1 MQTIGRRRLLITATM
16 GLGMAGLGLT
26 AGGLSARAQDM
37 RLRCVWWGSADRSR
51 RTNEV
56 ISLYQ
61 KADPR
66 TDISGEM
73 IAGSDYWTKLATS
86 MAGRNVADIFQ
97 LEPST
102 IADYSGRG
110 ACMELDKFVGS
121 SLDLSGFG
129 KSEIDLCR
137 IDGKLYGVGLGL
149 NSFCMMYDAETLK
162 EAGVSIP
169 REQITWKALA
179 ELARDFKKN
188 APPRRNYW
196 AVPYGGRYHYVFDV
210 WLRQRGKLLFQDGT
224 IGFNKEDAK
233 EWFAYWEDLRQNG
246 LAVSADIQ
254 TRDDNTIESNSLTL
268 GNSAIG
274 FAYSNQLVGYQQL
287 NKKTLSIG
295 MLPGMGESKPTGHYY
310 RPGLIWSISSTST
323 NPEQAAKFI
332 SFFVNDV
339 AAGKVLGVERGVPPS
354 KAVREA
360 VLPSLNDTER
370 KTVDYIESLS
380 GKLDTYPE
388 PAPIGANEFDRG
400 IMRPIADSLA
410 FGRSTVDEA
419 AQTLVDSGKQTLR
432 KRG

>member
-1 MQTIGRRRLLITATM
+1 MQTIDRRGFLVTAA
-16 GLGMAGLGLT
+16 LAGLGVA
-26 AGGLSARAQDM
+26 AGGFRAAAAET
-37 RLRCVWWGSADRSR
+37 RLRCVWWGSADRSK
-51 RTNEV
+51 RTNDV
-56 ISLYQ
+56 IALYQ
-61 KADPR
+61 KANPQ
-66 TDISGEM
+66 TEISGEM

-110 ACMELDKFVGS
+110 ACMELDQFVGK
-121 SLDLSGFG
+121 SLDLSTFG
-129 KSEIDLCR
+129 KSEVDLCR

-149 NSFCMMYDAETLK
+149 NSFCMMYDADTLK
-162 EAGVSIP
+162 EAGVSVP
-169 REQITWKALA
+169 QDQITWKALS

-188 APPRRNYW
+188 GPAKRNYW
-196 AVPYGGRYHYVFDV
+196 AVPYGARYHYVFDV

-233 EWFAYWEDLRQNG
+233 EWFAYWEDLRENK
-246 LAVSADIQ
+246 LCVSADIQ
-254 TRDDNTIESNSLTL
+254 TRDDNTIESNALTL

-274 FAYSNQLVGYQQL
+274 FAYSNQLVGYQKL
-287 NKKTLSIG
+287 NKQTLSIG
-295 MLPGMGESKPTGHYY
+295 MLPGEGPGKPTGHYY

-323 NPEQAAKFI
+323 NGEAAAKFI
-332 SFFVNDV
+332 NFFVNDLE
-339 AAGKVLGVERGVPPS
+339 AGKALGVERGVPPA

-360 VLPSLNDTER
+360 LLPTLNETER

-380 GKLDTYPE
+380 GKTDAYPE

-400 IMRPIADSLA
+400 VMRPIADSLA
-410 FGRSTVDEA
+410 FGRASVDEA
-419 AQTLVDSGKQTLR
+419 AQNLVDTGTRTLR